1 MEGAMRRLR
10 LNPAAVVTALVV
22 LATSAYV
29 FWQLEPGLLFLDTTP
44 SGGDMGAHVWGP
56 AFLRDHLLGDR
67 RLTGWT
73 PDWYTGFP
81 WLVFYFPIPSLLIV
95 AFDVVLAYNVAFK
108 LVSVLGLVTLPV
120 AAWAFGRLS
129 KADRPVPA
137 CLAVA
142 TLPFLFDRT
151 FSILGGNIPSTLAG
165 EFSFSISLSLAF
177 VFLGV
182 FARAL
187 DTGRGRALAAV
198 LLALTGLCHVIPV
211 FFALAGA
218 VVLTLMHL
226 DLRRILRVGLPVG
239 IVGGLL
245 AAFWI
250 VPFIWRLPY
259 TNDMAFEK
267 ETKYRALLFPAE
279 TLWVVGLA
287 AVGLLASLVLR
298 RRIGILFGVLAPLS
312 ALALWLIPE
321 GRLLNTRV
329 LPFWRLSLYLLA
341 GVAVAEIGTAVAR
354 LWAATPDPPIPA
366 EEDED
371 LALLAVA
378 EARAARREEAQRVA
392 MVVTPLIALLAAV
405 VFVGRPLDAPFFLP
419 FESSDRSYIPSW
431 VKWNYKGYERKD
443 AYPEYRDLIDTMG
456 RIGREEGCGR
466 AMWEYEFQLDRMGTP
481 MALMLLPYWTD
492 GCIGSMEGL
501 FFESSATTPYHFLNQ
516 SELSP
521 GPSRAQRRLP
531 YRNLDVRAGVEHLQL
546 LGVRYYMALADET
559 KVVARTLPSLRML
572 ATSGPWNVTYN
583 DGVKPRTWEIY
594 EVADSEVVAPLAYEP
609 VVMTGVAKG
618 GNQWQN
624 AAVAFYQDKSRWPV
638 PLAASG
644 PQEWRRV
651 RGAHPEPPRTP
662 VDPVTVRN
670 IRTDDDSISFDV
682 DRIGVPVLVKAS
694 YFPNWKA
701 SGARGVWRVTPNQ
714 MVVIPTSRHVT
725 LRYTHT
731 PVDIGGWALTLLGLV
746 SLVVLWRRPPVVFE
760 DRRSEDDEWS
770 DLADEWDRSLATMG
784 SSPATTPDQH
794 A

>member
-1 MEGAMRRLR
+1 
-10 LNPAAVVTALVV
+10 VVA
-22 LATSAYV
+22 ATSAYV

-56 AFLRDHLLGDR
+56 AFLRDHLLDNW

-95 AFDVVLAYNVAFK
+95 ALDAVLAYNVAFK
-108 LVSVLGLVTLPV
+108 LVTVLGLVTMPI

-129 KADRPVPA
+129 KAERPIPA

-165 EFSFSISLSLAF
+165 EFSFSISLSLAL

-182 FARAL
+182 YARAL
-187 DTGRGRALAAV
+187 DTGRGRALAAG

-218 VVLTLMHL
+218 GVLTLMHL
-226 DLRRILRVGLPVG
+226 DLRRIVRVGLPVG
-239 IVGGLL
+239 AVAGLL

-250 VPFIWRLPY
+250 VPFVWRLPY
-259 TNDMAFEK
+259 TNNMAFEK
-267 ETKYRALLFPAE
+267 ETDYGHQLFPE
-279 TLWVVGLA
+279 PTYWVLGGLA
-287 AVGLLASLVLR
+287 ALGLLASFLLR
-298 RRIGILFGVLAPLS
+298 RRIGILLGLLAPLS
-312 ALALWLIPE
+312 ALALWLLPE

-329 LPFWRLSLYLLA
+329 LPFWKLSLYLLA
-341 GVAVAEIGTAVAR
+341 GVAVAELGTAVAR
-354 LWAATPDPPIPA
+354 LWADVPDPPVPA
-366 EEDED
+366 EEDEH
-371 LALLAVA
+371 LALLAAA
-378 EARAARREEAQRVA
+378 EARAARRERAQRVA
-392 MVVTPLIALLAAV
+392 VLVTPV
-405 VFVGRPLDAPFFLP
+405 VAFLVAFVYVARPMDSPSWLP
-419 FESSDRSYIPSW
+419 FDAGPADRSYIPSW
-431 VKWNYKGYERKD
+431 VEWNYKGYERKD
-443 AYPEYRDLIDTMG
+443 AYPEYRDLIRTIT
-456 RIGREEGCGR
+456 RIGKDEGCGR

-521 GPSRAQRRLP
+521 APSRAQRRLP
-531 YRNLDVRAGVEHLQL
+531 YRNLDVTAGVEHLQL
-546 LGVRYYMALADET
+546 LGVRYYMALAEET
-559 KVVARTLPSLRML
+559 KATARTLKSLRLL
-572 ATSGPWNVTYN
+572 ATSGPWKVTYP
-583 DGVKPRTWEIY
+583 DGDKQRTWEIY
-594 EVADSEVVAPLAYEP
+594 EVADSEVVKPLAYEP
-609 VVMTGVAKG
+609 VVMTGVPKG
-618 GNQWQN
+618 GDRWQE
-624 AAVAFYQDKSRWPV
+624 AAVAWYQDNGRWAV

-644 PQEWRRV
+644 PKEWRRV
-651 RGAHPEPPRTP
+651 RGAHPSPPRTP
-662 VDPVTVRN
+662 VPPVTVRN

-682 DRIGVPVLVKAS
+682 DRVGVPVLVKTS

-714 MVVIPTSRHVT
+714 MVVIPTAKHVT

-731 PVDIGGWALTLLGLV
+731 PVDMVAWLLTFLGIAGLV
-746 SLVVLWRRPPVVFE
+746 LLWRRGPASFE
-760 DRRSEDDEWS
+760 ERPSEDQEW
-770 DLADEWDRSLATMG
+770 LAVADEWDRSLAAVGT
-784 SSPATTPDQH
+784 SPATAPDDS

>member
-1 MEGAMRRLR
+1 MGRLR
-10 LNPAAVVTALVV
+10 LNPPAVVTALVV
-22 LATSAYV
+22 AATSGYV
-29 FWQLEPGLLFLDTTP
+29 FWQLQPGLLFLDTTA

-56 AFLRDHLLGDR
+56 AFLRDHLLDDW

-95 AFDVVLAYNVAFK
+95 ALDVVLAYNVAFK
-108 LVSVLGLVTLPV
+108 LVTVLGLVTLPI

-129 KADRPVPA
+129 GAARPAPA

-165 EFSFSISLSLAF
+165 EFSFSISLSLAL

-182 FARAL
+182 YARAL
-187 DTGRGRALAAV
+187 DTGRGRALAAG

-218 VVLTLMHL
+218 VVLTLMHF
-226 DLRRILRVGLPVG
+226 DVRRILRVGLPVG
-239 IVGGLL
+239 AVAGLL
-245 AAFWI
+245 AAFWL
-250 VPFIWRLPY
+250 VPFVWRLLY

-267 ETKYRALLFPAE
+267 ETKYRSLLLPEA

-287 AVGLLASLVLR
+287 ALGLLASLVLR
-298 RRIGILFGVLAPLS
+298 RRIGILLGLLAPLS
-312 ALALWLIPE
+312 ALALWFIPE

-329 LPFWRLSLYLLA
+329 LPFWKLSLYLLA
-341 GVAVAEIGTAVAR
+341 GIAVAEIGAAAAR
-354 LWAATPDPPIPA
+354 LWAEVPDQPTPA
-366 EEDED
+366 EEDEE
-371 LALLAVA
+371 LALLAAA
-378 EARAARREEAQRVA
+378 EARQARRQRAQRIAVL
-392 MVVTPLIALLAAV
+392 VTPVVAFLAAF
-405 VFVGRPLDAPFFLP
+405 VFVAGPLDSPSWLP
-419 FESSDRSYIPSW
+419 SGTSDRSYIPSW
-431 VKWNYKGYERKD
+431 VEWNYKGYERKK

-531 YRNLDVRAGVEHLQL
+531 YRNLDVRAGIEHLQL
-546 LGVRYYMALADET
+546 LGVRYYMALADDT
-559 KVVARTLPSLRML
+559 KAVARTLPSLRLL
-572 ATSGPWNVTYN
+572 ATSGPWTVAYP
-583 DGVKPRTWEIY
+583 DGEKQRIWEIY
-594 EVADSEVVAPLAYEP
+594 EVADSEVVTPLAYEP
-609 VVMTGVAKG
+609 VVMTGVARG
-618 GNQWQN
+618 GNEWQD
-624 AAVAFYQDKSRWPV
+624 AAVAWYQDSGRWAV

-644 PQEWRRV
+644 PKEWRRV
-651 RGAHPEPPRTP
+651 RGAHPDPPSTP

-682 DRIGVPVLVKAS
+682 DRVGVPVLVKAS

-701 SGARGVWRVTPNQ
+701 AGARGVWRVTPNQ
-714 MVVIPTSRHVT
+714 MVVIPTSNHVT

-731 PVDIGGWALTLLGLV
+731 PVDIGAWALTFLGLV
-746 SLVVLWRRPPVVFE
+746 GLFVLWRRGPVAFE
-760 DRRSEDDEWS
+760 PRRSEDDEWL
-770 DLADEWDRSLATMG
+770 DIADEWDRSLAAVG
-784 SSPATTPDQH
+784 SSPATPPDDRV
-794 A
+794 